1 MSADQQ
7 YLILFTALSR
17 LYGAFSQMRLS
28 GRQWLSG
35 IECRV
40 NGVFFLMPY
49 RFFPDVLSMERLM
62 KFIAPRLSPKLNF
75 IAATAI
81 IM

>member
-17 LYGAFSQMRLS
+17 LYGAFSQMRLR
-28 GRQWLSG
+28 GRQSLSG
-35 IECRV
+35 IECML
-40 NGVFFLMPY
+40 NGAFFLMPLA
-49 RFFPDVLSMERLM
+49 VSMERLM

>member
-7 YLILFTALSR
+7 YLILFTALSQ

-28 GRQWLSG
+28 GRQSLSG
-35 IECRV
+35 MKCRV

-49 RFFPDVLSMERLM
+49 LFFPDAVSMERLM

-75 IAATAI
+75 LADTAI